1 MCGILAVFDSAAGK
15 DLRTK
20 AIKCSK
26 KLRHRGPDWS
36 GAVTRHNINEPI
48 PNPLEQ
54 KRPSAVGAPTPE
66 VLDEARRGQHMHRD
80 SSMQPAFLGLSGKRD
95 LAGDGLVWLRGLQ
108 LENK

>member
-48 PNPLEQ
+48 PNPLGTEATLGG
-54 KRPSAVGAPTPE
+54 RGTHPRSFGRGAEGTAHAQGFFHAAG
-66 VLDEARRGQHMHRD
+66 VLGVVREKG
-80 SSMQPAFLGLSGKRD
+80 SG
-95 LAGDGLVWLRGLQ
+95 G
-108 LENK
+108 